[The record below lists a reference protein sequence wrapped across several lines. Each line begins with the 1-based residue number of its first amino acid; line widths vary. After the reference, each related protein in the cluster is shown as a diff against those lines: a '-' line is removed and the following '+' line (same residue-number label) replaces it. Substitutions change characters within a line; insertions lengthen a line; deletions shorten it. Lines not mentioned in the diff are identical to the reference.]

1 VAAPIATASSNL
13 KGQPDERHH
22 NHPTVHGS
30 PARTRS
36 DVAVITRRNLLRT
49 LRLPDVLVLSA
60 TMPVIFIL
68 MFTYVFGGAIQAAL
82 PPAAAGSYVNW
93 LIPGL
98 LAQFALF
105 GGGATA
111 SGLVEDLAKGVIDRF
126 RSLPMTRSAV
136 LAGRTLS
143 DLVRSA
149 LTLTLMLAA
158 GFAIG
163 FRPQTGFLSLLAA
176 LAVGLAFGWAWSWV
190 MALLGLVVRTAEAV
204 QAAVFMVVFPL
215 AFTSS
220 VFVPTQTMPT
230 WLQPFAA
237 NQPITVV
244 TNALRGLVLGQ
255 GALPPGRTVAGQVV
269 LALLWAAAI
278 TAVFAPL
285 AVRAYRRTI
294 S

>member
-1 VAAPIATASSNL
+1 MSATTITPTGQGSLARALGDIA
-13 KGQPDERHH
+13 
-22 NHPTVHGS
+22 V
-30 PARTRS
+30 
-36 DVAVITRRNLLRT
+36 VTRRNLLRT
-49 LRLPDVLVLSA
+49 LRLPQVLVLSA

-68 MFTYVFGGAIQAAL
+68 MFTYVFGGAIGQAL
-82 PPAAAGSYVNW
+82 PPAAAGRYVNW

-105 GGGATA
+105 GGSGTA
-111 SGLVEDLAKGVIDRF
+111 SGLAEDLARGIIDRF
-126 RSLPMTRSAV
+126 RSLPMTGAAV

-149 LTLTLMLAA
+149 LTLTLMLAV
-158 GFAIG
+158 GYGIG
-163 FRPQTGFLSLLAA
+163 FRPQTGIGGLLGA
-176 LAVGLAFGWAWSWV
+176 LVVGLGFGYAWSWV

-204 QAAVFMVVFPL
+204 QAATYLVVFPL

-220 VFVPTQTMPT
+220 VFVPTQTMPG

-237 NQPITVV
+237 NQPVTVA
-244 TNALRGLVLGQ
+244 TNALRSLVLGQ

-278 TAVFAPL
+278 TAVFVPL
-285 AVRAYRRTI
+285 AVRAYRRTVR
-294 S
+294 

>member
-1 VAAPIATASSNL
+1 MSATTTT
-13 KGQPDERHH
+13 
-22 NHPTVHGS
+22 PTRPGAM
-30 PARTRS
+30 ARTVS

-60 TMPVIFIL
+60 TMPVIFIV
-68 MFTYVFGGAIQAAL
+68 MFTYVFGGAVQGAL

-111 SGLVEDLAKGVIDRF
+111 SGLVEDLAKGAIDRF
-126 RSLPMTRSAV
+126 RSLPMAGAAV

-149 LTLTLMLAA
+149 VTLTLMLAV
-158 GFAIG
+158 GFGIG
-163 FRPQTGFLSLLAA
+163 FRPQTSLLGLLAA

-190 MALLGLVVRTAEAV
+190 MALLGLLVRSAEAV
-204 QAAVFMVVFPL
+204 QAAVYMVVFPL

-220 VFVPTQTMPT
+220 VFVPTQTMPA

-237 NQPITVV
+237 NQPVTVA
-244 TNALRGLVLGQ
+244 TNALRGLILGQ
-255 GALPPGRTVAGQVV
+255 GALPPGRTVTGQVV
-269 LALLWAAAI
+269 LALLWAVAI

-285 AVRAYRRTI
+285 AVRSYRRTV